1 VITESVIRV
10 AADPA
15 IDLFLATMPGPP
27 DKVLLVIH
35 GGPDW
40 DHSYLR
46 VPLDR
51 LAGTRRVLL
60 PDLRGCGRST
70 SGLAPADY
78 SWDAAVRDLLGLLDA
93 LGIDRADV
101 LGFSTG
107 GSIAQRLALAAPGRV
122 GRLIVASSS
131 ALPVSEDALDP
142 DLREQQAA
150 RLAQGEA
157 LGPDPG
163 ELSGAAVN
171 RANALRSAPANVWRP
186 EKLAEYLERLA
197 QVRFTGEW
205 LPGWHAGILGPAR
218 PEDSAKRLAALGIP
232 ILLLHGRQD
241 LTFPAAL
248 ALAAA
253 DMIPAARAVVL
264 ESAGHMAHIDQPD
277 AWLSALRDFL
287 E

>member
-1 VITESVIRV
+1 MSRAESQ
-10 AADPA
+10 
-15 IDLFLATMPGPP
+15 
-27 DKVLLVIH
+27 H
-35 GGPDW
+35 
-40 DHSYLR
+40 
-46 VPLDR
+46 
-51 LAGTRRVLL
+51 
-60 PDLRGCGRST
+60 
-70 SGLAPADY
+70 
-78 SWDAAVRDLLGLLDA
+78 
-93 LGIDRADV
+93 
-101 LGFSTG
+101 
-107 GSIAQRLALAAPGRV
+107 
-122 GRLIVASSS
+122 
-131 ALPVSEDALDP
+131 
-142 DLREQQAA
+142 
-150 RLAQGEA
+150 EA

-171 RANALRSAPANVWRP
+171 RANALLSAPANVWRP

-277 AWLSALRDFL
+277 AWLTALRDFL

>member
-15 IDLFLATMPGPP
+15 IDLFLATVPGPL

-70 SGLAPADY
+70 SGLALADY

-277 AWLSALRDFL
+277 AWLTALRDFL

>member
-70 SGLAPADY
+70 SGLALADY

-150 RLAQGEA
+150 RLAQGVA

-277 AWLSALRDFL
+277 AWLTALRDFL

>member
-1 VITESVIRV
+1 MITENVIRV

-15 IDLFLATMPGPP
+15 IDLFLATVPGPP

-70 SGLAPADY
+70 SGLALADY
-78 SWDAAVRDLLGLLDA
+78 SWDAAVSDMVGLLDA
-93 LGIDRADV
+93 LGIERADV

-107 GSIAQRLALAAPGRV
+107 GSIAQRLVLAAPGRV
-122 GRLIVASSS
+122 RRLIVASSS
-131 ALPVSEDALDP
+131 VLPVSDDDLDP
-142 DLREQQAA
+142 DLREQRAA

-157 LGPDPG
+157 PGSEPG
-163 ELSGAAVN
+163 ELTGAAVN
-171 RANALRSAPANVWRP
+171 RADALRSAPANIWRP
-186 EKLAEYLERLA
+186 EKLGEYLERLA
-197 QVRFTGEW
+197 RVRFTGEW
-205 LPGWHAGILGPAR
+205 LPGWRAGILGPAR
-218 PEDSAKRLAALGIP
+218 PKDSVNRLAALGIP
-232 ILLLHGRQD
+232 LLLLHGRQD
-241 LTFPAAL
+241 MTFPAAL

-253 DMIPAARAVVL
+253 DMIPGARAVVL
-264 ESAGHMAHIDQPD
+264 ENAGHMAHIDQPD
-277 AWLSALRDFL
+277 AWLTALRDFL

>member
-40 DHSYLR
+40 YHSYLR

-70 SGLAPADY
+70 SGLALADY

-277 AWLSALRDFL
+277 AWLTALRDFL